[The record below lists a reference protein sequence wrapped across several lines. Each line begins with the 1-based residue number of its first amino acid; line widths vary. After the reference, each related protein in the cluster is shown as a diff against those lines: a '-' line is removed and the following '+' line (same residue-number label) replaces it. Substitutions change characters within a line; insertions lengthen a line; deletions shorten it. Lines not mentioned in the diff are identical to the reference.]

1 MVNADLFSRLVP
13 LHSLLHGDRGTL
25 AKQSSV
31 LSYRAG
37 QVAFTRGELVRNQA
51 YLISGEIELQSEQ
64 TSTIVRA
71 TGEQA
76 RHPLAPGSKRT
87 ATALCL
93 KPTQILFVD
102 RDLLDLLLT
111 WSQTGGAESRL
122 GVTDKHD
129 ESRLGVTNQH
139 DQSRLGVTNQHD
151 QSRLGVTDKYDESR
165 SEVRPLIESP
175 TEDDANDWM
184 TSLLQSKAFLRVPPG
199 NIAQIFASMEAVS
212 FSPGQTIIQQG
223 APGDYYY
230 VVTDGRV
237 QVVLRDRDG
246 VTEEEL
252 AQLGVGKAFGEEAL
266 VSGAPRNA
274 SVRALTRCTLMRL
287 SSTAFMRLLRAPLL
301 QEMALAERSEK
312 QQLIDVRLPEE
323 FEHGHLPGAINVPLA
338 RVRDAVKTL
347 DPKHEYLVYC
357 DTGRRSASAT
367 FLLNER
373 GLNAKVVR
381 GGVPIEELTLP
392 SAESN

>member
-64 TSTIVRA
+64 SSMIVRA

-93 KPTQILFVD
+93 KPSQILFVD

-111 WSQTGGAESRL
+111 WSQTGGAESRA
-122 GVTDKHD
+122 
-129 ESRLGVTNQH
+129 
-139 DQSRLGVTNQHD
+139 
-151 QSRLGVTDKYDESR
+151 
-165 SEVRPLIESP
+165 EVQPLAETP
-175 TEDDANDWM
+175 NEDDANDWM

-230 VVTDGRV
+230 VVTEGRV

-246 VTEEEL
+246 TTEEEL
-252 AQLGVGKAFGEEAL
+252 AQLSVGKAFGEEAL

-274 SVRALTRCTLMRL
+274 TVRALTRCTLMRL

-301 QEMALAERSEK
+301 QEMTLADRTEK

-323 FEHGHLPGAINVPLA
+323 FEHGHLPGAINMPLA
-338 RVRDAVKTL
+338 RVRDAVKAL
-347 DPKHEYLVYC
+347 DPNHEYLVYC

-381 GGVPIEELTLP
+381 GGVPIEELAVT
-392 SAESN
+392 SAE

>member
-1 MVNADLFSRLVP
+1 MVNAELFSRLVP
-13 LHSLLHGDRGTL
+13 LHSLLQSDRSTL

-31 LSYRAG
+31 LNYRAG
-37 QVAFTRGELVRNQA
+37 QVAFTRGELARNQA
-51 YLISGEIELQSEQ
+51 YLVSGEIELQSEDS
-64 TSTIVRA
+64 STILRA
-71 TGEQA
+71 NGETA
-76 RHPLAPGSKRT
+76 RHPLAQGTKRS

-111 WSQTGGAESRL
+111 WSQTGGGAEARSDVESL
-122 GVTDKHD
+122 GSTD
-129 ESRLGVTNQH
+129 
-139 DQSRLGVTNQHD
+139 
-151 QSRLGVTDKYDESR
+151 
-165 SEVRPLIESP
+165 
-175 TEDDANDWM
+175 DDSGDWM
-184 TSLLQSKAFLRVPPG
+184 TSLLQSKAFLRIPPG

-246 VTEEEL
+246 QSEEEL

-287 SSTAFMRLLRAPLL
+287 SSTAFMRLLKAPLL
-301 QEMALAERSEK
+301 QEITLAEKTLE

-323 FEHGHLPGAINVPLA
+323 FAHGHLPGAINMPLSQVREQA
-338 RVRDAVKTL
+338 RSLSAQG
-347 DPKHEYLVYC
+347 EYLVYC
-357 DTGRRSASAT
+357 DTGRRSASACY
-367 FLLNER
+367 LLNER

-381 GGVPIEELTLP
+381 GGVPIELMTMK
-392 SAESN
+392 SR

>member
-13 LHSLLHGDRGTL
+13 LHSLLHGDQGTL

-37 QVAFTRGELVRNQA
+37 QVAFSRGELVRNQA
-51 YLISGEIELQSEQ
+51 YLVSGEIELQGES
-64 TSTIVRA
+64 SNMILRA
-71 TGEQA
+71 TGENA
-76 RHPLAPGSKRT
+76 RHPLAPGAKRP

-93 KPTQILFVD
+93 KPSQILFVD

-111 WSQTGGAESRL
+111 WSQTGGASTR
-122 GVTDKHD
+122 
-129 ESRLGVTNQH
+129 
-139 DQSRLGVTNQHD
+139 
-151 QSRLGVTDKYDESR
+151 
-165 SEVRPLIESP
+165 
-175 TEDDANDWM
+175 DDLKSLPETAELDDSNDWM
-184 TSLLQSKAFLRVPPG
+184 ASLLQSKAFLRVPPG

-212 FSPGQTIIQQG
+212 FSPGETIIQQG
-223 APGDYYY
+223 TPGDYYY
-230 VVTDGRV
+230 VVTEGRV

-246 VTEEEL
+246 TSEEEL

-287 SSTAFMRLLRAPLL
+287 SSTAFLRLLRAPLL
-301 QEMALAERSEK
+301 QEVAIGERHDK
-312 QQLIDVRLPEE
+312 QRLIDVRLPEE
-323 FEHGHLPGAINVPLA
+323 FAHGHLSDAINLPLA
-338 RVRDAVKTL
+338 RVREGAKAL
-347 DPKHEYLVYC
+347 DPSGEYLVYC

-367 FLLNER
+367 FLLTER

-381 GGVPIEELTLP
+381 GGVPIEDLT
-392 SAESN
+392 AGIVTQD